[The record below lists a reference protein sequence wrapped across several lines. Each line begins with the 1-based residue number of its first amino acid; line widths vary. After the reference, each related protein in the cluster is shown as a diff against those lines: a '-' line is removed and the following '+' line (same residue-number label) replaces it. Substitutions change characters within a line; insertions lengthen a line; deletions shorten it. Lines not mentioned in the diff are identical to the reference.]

1 MIARHLFSK
10 TFGFPV
16 IRENARFTHEL
27 DYSLATNGL
36 LLVNWVHD
44 NKASQVSACQNL
56 RFQCQLQNNR
66 NVRVTNTFVHNLGI
80 QHFFDST
87 TRVNIDDN
95 TLTTRVDIRISG
107 RFNYAFDSRITS
119 RLMNGFDLRVNDSG
133 DFVKIL
139 NSSFLTPLI
148 CTLSTGLGYGWDNF
162 GTINLGISAVK
173 LTYILNRQIF
183 GIRGTTNYY
192 GIEKGKDHLFEYKLS
207 FQVMI
212 DKDLLKML
220 H

>member
-1 MIARHLFSK
+1 M
-10 TFGFPV
+10 
-16 IRENARFTHEL
+16 
-27 DYSLATNGL
+27 
-36 LLVNWVHD
+36 
-44 NKASQVSACQNL
+44 
-56 RFQCQLQNNR
+56 
-66 NVRVTNTFVHNLGI
+66 
-80 QHFFDST
+80 
-87 TRVNIDDN
+87 
-95 TLTTRVDIRISG
+95 DIRISG

-192 GIEKGKDHLFEYKLS
+192 GIEKGKDHLFEYGLS

-220 H
+220 HWNFDLLLFKNYNSAADLALKNLFAVRINKFLKTSFQTRIFYEEKLSKHLRFENILSVGFNLHL